1 MAVPTLT
8 SVKMKLANG
17 TIANFAGTEGVLL
30 DTGDGGLAVNTTLS
44 PYLGGLTQLPNGDV
58 LLQDGYRV
66 RRVDGNGIITTFAGN
81 GGKSHSGDGGL
92 ATLASIGQVSDLA
105 SDALGNVYIASYG
118 QRIRKVDTSGIISTI
133 AGIGTIESYVEV
145 NNAAFTSDPDGGQ
158 ATQMNLSIFGMT
170 LSPDN
175 ELVFIDC
182 VANTIRKIQKNGTV
196 VSIAGNGV
204 FGFSG
209 DGGPARQAKLARP
222 RGIAYNLFGELVIAD
237 SEASVV
243 RKIDRDG
250 VITTIAGVPGQ
261 SGFNGDSGNSLNVN
275 IGIPYKIVV
284 SPVAETSNVC
294 QSRRCSIKRSPLLL
308 PKYFIQCED
317 G

>member
-1 MAVPTLT
+1 MKTFFFLLFSSGLALLLLTTAITVHCQGYTTTIEKNYANIYGLYARKSGDLLMAVPTLT

-118 QRIRKVDTSGIISTI
+118 QRIRKVDSSSGIIS
-133 AGIGTIESYVEV
+133 
-145 NNAAFTSDPDGGQ
+145 
-158 ATQMNLSIFGMT
+158 L
-170 LSPDN
+170 
-175 ELVFIDC
+175 
-182 VANTIRKIQKNGTV
+182 
-196 VSIAGNGV
+196 
-204 FGFSG
+204 
-209 DGGPARQAKLARP
+209 LAL
-222 RGIAYNLFGELVIAD
+222 AM
-237 SEASVV
+237 
-243 RKIDRDG
+243 
-250 VITTIAGVPGQ
+250 
-261 SGFNGDSGNSLNVN
+261 
-275 IGIPYKIVV
+275 
-284 SPVAETSNVC
+284 
-294 QSRRCSIKRSPLLL
+294 
-308 PKYFIQCED
+308 
-317 G
+317 